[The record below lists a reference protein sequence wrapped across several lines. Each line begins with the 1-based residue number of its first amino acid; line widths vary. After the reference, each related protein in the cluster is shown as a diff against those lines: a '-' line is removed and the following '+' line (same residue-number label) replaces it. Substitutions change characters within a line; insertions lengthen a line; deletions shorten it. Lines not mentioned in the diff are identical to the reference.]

1 MIYNLLFFTLAIL
14 KPIYSRKM
22 KTKVSFLILFLVFGV
37 KMFAQQGF
45 PFDNE
50 IRAFKHQDSLSF
62 PKPDGILF
70 IGSSSI
76 RKWTDLEQ
84 RFPNE
89 PIIRRGVGGCE
100 IWQLVDYYT
109 PYILF
114 PYHPRKIFIYAG
126 ENDIAAGKTAAS
138 VYTKFTQLWGMINKQ
153 LPKADIYFMSIKP
166 SPSRAK
172 YFAENDKANALIRDF
187 LSNKPKSHFI
197 DVSTVIY
204 KPGTSR
210 PDSSLFQSDY
220 LHLNSKGYD
229 KWQAVLQPYVN

>member
-1 MIYNLLFFTLAIL
+1 
-14 KPIYSRKM
+14 M
-22 KTKVSFLILFLVFGV
+22 KTKLMLLFLFIAFGGRV
-37 KMFAQQGF
+37 FAQQGF

-62 PKPDGILF
+62 PKPNGILF

-84 RFPNE
+84 RFANE

-100 IWQLVDYYT
+100 LWQLVDYYT

-126 ENDIAAGKTAAS
+126 ENDIAAGKSSTFVS
-138 VYTKFTQLWGMINKQ
+138 EQFIKLYTMIRQK
-153 LPKADIYFMSIKP
+153 LPDAEIYYLSIKP

-172 YFAENDKANALIRDF
+172 YFAEVYAANALVKAYLD
-187 LSNKPKSHFI
+187 NKPKSHYI
-197 DVSTVIY
+197 NLVDAIY
-204 KPGTSR
+204 KPGTTA
-210 PDSSLFQSDY
+210 PDSSLFLSDY

-229 KWQAVLQPYVN
+229 KWQAVLQPYVK